1 MKLADRILAI
11 EGSKS
16 VGLSAIVEKLKSEG
30 QDIIALNVGEP
41 DFQTPKEIINATKQA
56 LLENKTRY
64 SLVQGL
70 VELRKA
76 LAKKLILESNLN
88 VSENN
93 ILLGNGSK
101 HILYNIFQSL
111 LNPGDEV
118 IIPLPFWVTF
128 PESIKLAGGT
138 PVSVESKDNFQLDF
152 KKIESSINDKTK
164 AILVNSPNNPT
175 GVVYPKEDLLKLVEL
190 ATKYDLT
197 IIADDA
203 YELLTYDAIKY
214 IPIASLSEEA
224 FNRTIT
230 VQSFSK
236 SYCMTGFRIG
246 YLVAPESFVNGVN
259 KLQGHLTGNNCTFAQ
274 YGAIAALEMD
284 KSILHNMVRALE
296 KRRDLAFELFSKLFD
311 CQKPQGAFYLFPSI
325 KPYIDSGRFKD
336 SEDLARYILKKAHVA
351 VLPGSAFGMENYIRI
366 SFAPDDDKIIEAY
379 ERIRKVL

>member
-1 MKLADRILAI
+1 MKLADRIVAI

-16 VGLSAIVEKLKSEG
+16 VGLSSIVEKLKREG
-30 QDIIALNVGEP
+30 QDIIGLNVGEP
-41 DFQTPKEIINATKQA
+41 DFQTPTPIIEATKQA
-56 LLENKTRY
+56 LIENETRY

-70 VELRKA
+70 EELRKS
-76 LAKKLILESNLN
+76 LAKKLILESKLN
-88 VSENN
+88 VTEKN

-118 IIPLPFWVTF
+118 LIPLPFWVTF
-128 PESIKLAGGT
+128 PESIKLAGGV
-138 PVSVESKDNFQLDF
+138 PVQVESQDNFQLDLD
-152 KKIESSINDKTK
+152 KIEAAITKNTK

-175 GVVYPKEDLLKLVEL
+175 GVIYPKETLLKLVDI
-190 ATKYDLT
+190 AIKHDLV

-203 YELLTYDAIKY
+203 YELLTYDNIKY
-214 IPIASLSEEA
+214 VPIASLSEEA

-246 YLVAPESFVNGVN
+246 YLVAPEEFVKGVN
-259 KLQGHLTGNNCTFAQ
+259 KLQSHLTGNNCTFAQ

-284 KSILHNMVRALE
+284 KSVLYNMVSALE
-296 KRRDLAFELFSKLFD
+296 KRRDLAFNLFSKIFD
-311 CQKPQGAFYLFPSI
+311 CHKPQGAFYLFPSI
-325 KPYIDSGRFKD
+325 KSYIDSGRFKD
-336 SEDLARYILKKAHVA
+336 SEDMARYILEKAHVA
-351 VLPGSAFGMENYIRI
+351 LLPGSAFGMENHLRI
-366 SFAPDDDKIIEAY
+366 SFAPDDQKIIEAY